1 MPIFNNVEI
10 YFSILKYKWRKIRT
24 ENLPI
29 AMKELIE
36 SLILINNKKK
46 LNIKKYWLL
55 KMIEFS
61 EINI

>member
-10 YFSILKYKWRKIRT
+10 YFSIQKYRWRTIRS

-61 EINI
+61 EINT

>member
-36 SLILINNKKK
+36 SLILINKKKK

-55 KMIEFS
+55 KMIKFS
-61 EINI
+61 EINT